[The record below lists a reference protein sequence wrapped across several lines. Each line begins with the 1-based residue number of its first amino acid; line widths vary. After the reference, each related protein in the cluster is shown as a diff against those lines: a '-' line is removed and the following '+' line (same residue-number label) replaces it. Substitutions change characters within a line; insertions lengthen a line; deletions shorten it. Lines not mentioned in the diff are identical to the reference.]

1 MKKDPR
7 SITLDDQRRF
17 IGEIA
22 EAYTGDRLAVASS
35 IQTEFAA
42 ILALV
47 PDDPL
52 LELGAGGGVVLES
65 LRDAGR
71 SAWGVEVVDEMI
83 HQARRRGVKG
93 MIQADGCELPFPDAS
108 FALITLW
115 GNTLGPIPGRD
126 NRLGLLRESKRVL
139 RPDGWLVVTALNR
152 FAGPRR
158 MLKRQE
164 FSFRYQLQQGKWSN
178 HSGYNRYY
186 TRGQLK
192 SELKGGGFSRFR
204 VLSGFTDY
212 MHILLAG
219 K

>member
-7 SITLDDQRRF
+7 SITLVDQRRF

-22 EAYTGDRLAVASS
+22 EAYTGERFAAASS
-35 IQTEFAA
+35 IQEDLAA
-42 ILALV
+42 ILAKV
-47 PDDPL
+47 SDDPL
-52 LELGAGGGVVLES
+52 LELGAGGGVVLEL
-65 LRDAGR
+65 LRKAGR

-83 HQARRRGVKG
+83 LQARRRGVKG
-93 MIQADGCELPFPDAS
+93 MIQADGCDLPFPDAR

-126 NRLGLLRESKRVL
+126 NRLRLLRESSRVL
-139 RPDGWLVVTALNR
+139 RPDGWLAVTALNR

-158 MLKRQE
+158 MLKQQE
-164 FSFRYQLQQGKWSN
+164 FSFRFQLQSGRWSSL
-178 HSGYNRYY
+178 SGYNRYY

-192 SELKGGGFSRFR
+192 RELREGGFSRFR
-204 VLSGFTDY
+204 IQSGFTDY